1 MAKLPRHQVMR
12 RFPNRLWAK
21 LGQPCC
27 FQFGQANSVLR
38 YCGWFHYDWPAL
50 HSSRMQRWHDL
61 PAAKATITHLM
72 ASIYRT
78 TFVAVSISVWLLFTG
93 CQGLLFRRALPT
105 ANTLAPPTM
114 IDGVSG
120 EVEAKTT
127 TPSPMTHEQSMAQ
140 VLDELEQVR
149 AIDAQ
154 AQKRLLVDLKKTP
167 LEEWPLVVDQFHSGL
182 RYREQLKDRSPVE
195 PLVKE
200 KPLETTFSNEIGVQ
214 VQSGKS
220 IDHQTPADVAPTA
233 SLHTKPGIHHGLPET
248 TVKPTAVAAGNPPV
262 SAPPSDVNKTRPAA
276 LASSTAILASHTTPV
291 TAPNAKRLPE
301 ILPAPTSGT
310 GENKVHK
317 SVPPEHS
324 PTTASESIARQ
335 DPRTTPDVAA
345 LTQLK
350 PMQLTAGQP
359 DPILQKKADL
369 SSTGHDHWTQQLL
382 TLATSTNSASATNLK
397 HRASTASYELAKAL
411 VQLRKQAALSVRN
424 LAFCTTVY
432 DYGAYDEYTESQ
444 FQAGQQLSLYAEVE
458 NFQSCMTD
466 QGYLTS
472 LASSYELLD
481 EKGIGIDRGE
491 FPSVKDYCR
500 NRRRDFHIEYG
511 LSLPEQIAPG
521 SYRLQLT
528 IQDNLSHK
536 TGTHEIAFEVAVQP
550 AN

>member
-1 MAKLPRHQVMR
+1 
-12 RFPNRLWAK
+12 
-21 LGQPCC
+21 
-27 FQFGQANSVLR
+27 
-38 YCGWFHYDWPAL
+38 
-50 HSSRMQRWHDL
+50 
-61 PAAKATITHLM
+61 M

-78 TFVAVSISVWLLFTG
+78 TFVTASTSVWLLVTG
-93 CQGLLFRRALPT
+93 CHSLLFRHALPT
-105 ANTLAPPTM
+105 VNTLPPTTV

-120 EVEAKTT
+120 EVESKTI
-127 TPSPMTHEQSMAQ
+127 PPPPMTHEQSMAQ

-149 AIDAQ
+149 AIDAK
-154 AQKRLLVDLKKTP
+154 AQKRLLGDLKNTP
-167 LEEWPLVVDQFHSGL
+167 LEDWPLVVDQFHSGL
-182 RYREQLKDRSPVE
+182 RYREQLKDHSPVG

-200 KPLETTFSNEIGVQ
+200 KPSETTFSKDTVVQ
-214 VQSGKS
+214 VQSGES
-220 IDHQTPADVAPTA
+220 IDHQTPADAAPTA
-233 SLHTKPGIHHGLPET
+233 SLHTKSGIHHGSPET
-248 TVKPTAVAAGNPPV
+248 MVEPTAVAAVNPPI
-262 SAPPSDVNKTRPAA
+262 SARPSDVNKTRPAA

-291 TAPNAKRLPE
+291 TAPKAKRLPE
-301 ILPAPTSGT
+301 TLPVPTSGT
-310 GENKVHK
+310 GQNKAHK

-345 LTQLK
+345 LTQLES
-350 PMQLTAGQP
+350 MQLTAGQP
-359 DPILQKKADL
+359 DPILQRKSNL

-397 HRASTASYELAKAL
+397 HGASAASYELEKAL

-432 DYGAYDEYTESQ
+432 DYGAYDEYAESQ
-444 FQAGQQLSLYAEVE
+444 FQKGQQLSLYAEVE

-481 EKGIGIDRGE
+481 EKGIDIDRGE
-491 FPSVKDYCR
+491 FPSIKDYCR

-521 SYRLQLT
+521 NYRLQLT

-536 TGTHEIAFEVAVQP
+536 TGTHEIAFEVAVP
-550 AN
+550 ATN